1 MYRGN
6 DTKRVLKQFLKHLK
20 SLNEWL
26 PSKVFNKKIGSKVIC
41 LFEDNN
47 SMQNVI
53 KAFNEDSKFNNFRY
67 LFIFGYL
74 KNSQV
79 DLTKFIYCDDS
90 QAIL

>member
-1 MYRGN
+1 
-6 DTKRVLKQFLKHLK
+6 
-20 SLNEWL
+20 
-26 PSKVFNKKIGSKVIC
+26 
-41 LFEDNN
+41 
-47 SMQNVI
+47 MQNVI